1 MKNRTFQSLKLFIG
15 IFLIL
20 HVLCPIIALATH
32 ISYGDISEV
41 LSSATVCPN
50 ALEFISFI
58 ACDYYCLCK
67 HCPASGMVCQQVK
80 YPA

>member
-41 LSSATVCPN
+41 LSSAQLPQCFGIHFFHR
-50 ALEFISFI
+50 L
-58 ACDYYCLCK
+58 
-67 HCPASGMVCQQVK
+67 
-80 YPA
+80 